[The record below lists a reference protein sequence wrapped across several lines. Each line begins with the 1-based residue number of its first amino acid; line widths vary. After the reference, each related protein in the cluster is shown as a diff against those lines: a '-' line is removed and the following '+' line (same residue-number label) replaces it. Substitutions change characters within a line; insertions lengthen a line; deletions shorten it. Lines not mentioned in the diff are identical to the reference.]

1 MRRAKTRSQLAELGE
16 IAKTMRAASAQ
27 AGKVLLLVPIFL
39 LEILEECV

>member
-27 AGKVLLLVPIFL
+27 AGKVLLLVRHHSRIAS
-39 LEILEECV
+39 E